1 MQLLTLSVPPAAEH
15 GQVGRI
21 LPQILQQ
28 RASVLGEM
36 SKEVSKPSVTHWP
49 NFITR
54 NDVQGTTHGTC
65 TAYIHAS
72 LLSFVSI
79 QGI

>member
-21 LPQILQQ
+21 LPQTLRQ

-36 SKEVSKPSVTHWP
+36 SKE
-49 NFITR
+49 
-54 NDVQGTTHGTC
+54 
-65 TAYIHAS
+65 
-72 LLSFVSI
+72 LSEH
-79 QGI
+79 Q